1 MSIIEITILIV
12 AGIFVGFINTLAGGG
27 SVISLSVF
35 MFMGLSPTIANGT
48 NRITIAMQTLTA
60 VASFKQ
66 QKVLEHK
73 KAIILSIP
81 ALIGSFIGAL
91 IAVDINDIIFERVFA
106 GVMIVMLFFI
116 LFKPQKYLYGRE
128 EILKKKIN
136 IWQILIFFFIG
147 IYGGFIQVGMG
158 YFLLAGIVLG
168 AGFDL
173 VKANAVKVFIA
184 LSIVLVA
191 LTIFL
196 INSQVQWIPG
206 LIMGAGSIVGALIA
220 SRLAVK
226 KGINF
231 VRYVIIVLICI
242 FFIHFSGILNIKELL
257 QNIL

>member
-1 MSIIEITILIV
+1 
-12 AGIFVGFINTLAGGG
+12 
-27 SVISLSVF
+27 
-35 MFMGLSPTIANGT
+35 MFMGLSPTLANGT
-48 NRITIAMQTLTA
+48 NRITIAIQTLTA
-60 VASFKQ
+60 VTSFKQ
-66 QKVLEHK
+66 QKVLDHK
-73 KAIILSIP
+73 KAMILSIP
-81 ALIGSFIGAL
+81 AIIGSFIGAR
-91 IAVDINDIIFERVFA
+91 IAVDVNEIIFERVFA
-106 GVMIVMLFFI
+106 GVMLVMLFFI

-136 IWQILIFFFIG
+136 IRLLLIFFFIG

-184 LSIVLVA
+184 LSIVIVA
-191 LTIFL
+191 LIVFL
-196 INSQVQWIPG
+196 MNDQVQWIPG
-206 LIMGAGSIVGALIA
+206 LIMGAGTIVGALIA

-231 VRYVIIVLICI
+231 VRWVIIVLISV
-242 FFIHFSGILNIKELL
+242 FFLHFSGLVNMKNLL

>member
-12 AGIFVGFINTLAGGG
+12 AGVFVGFINTLAGGG

-35 MFMGLSPTIANGT
+35 MFMGLSPTLANGT
-48 NRITIAMQTLTA
+48 NRITIAIQTLTA
-60 VASFKQ
+60 VTSFKQ
-66 QKVLEHK
+66 QKVLDHK
-73 KAIILSIP
+73 KAMILSIP
-81 ALIGSFIGAL
+81 ALIGSFIGAR
-91 IAVDINDIIFERVFA
+91 IAVDVNEIIFERVFA
-106 GVMIVMLFFI
+106 GVMLVMLFFI

-136 IWQILIFFFIG
+136 IWLLLIFFFIG

-173 VKANAVKVFIA
+173 IKANAVKVFIA
-184 LSIVLVA
+184 LSIVIIA
-191 LTIFL
+191 LTVFL
-196 INSQVQWIPG
+196 LNDQVKWMPG

-231 VRYVIIVLICI
+231 VRWVIIVLISV
-242 FFIHFSGILNIKELL
+242 FFLHFSGIVDIKELL